1 LGGGLRTVAF
11 AVNVEHSRAIVARFV
26 AAGVAAEHLD
36 GSTPTAE
43 RDAIL
48 RRLETGE
55 TRIVSNCAVLT
66 EGWDQPA
73 VKCAILAR
81 PTQSTGLY
89 LQQAGRIL
97 RPWQDVRPIIL
108 DHAGNSLAHG
118 LPQDDRA
125 LTLDGG
131 ATHASRAPSA
141 RRC

>member
-1 LGGGLRTVAF
+1 AL
-11 AVNVEHSRAIVARFV
+11 VARFLE
-26 AAGVAAEHLD
+26 AGIPPEHLD

-97 RPWQDVRPIIL
+97 RPWQDVSALIL
-108 DHAGNSLAHG
+108 DHAGNALAHG
-118 LPQDDRA
+118 LPQDDRDF
-125 LTLDGG
+125 TLDPTRKKKGG
-131 ATHASRAPSA
+131 SETPTKECPECYAVI
-141 RRC
+141 